1 MVAMDAAVHRRLTSS
16 ATLVA
21 ALEDCRLR
29 YGAGQ
34 ARAAITAVD
43 PACESPGETRTRLIL
58 RAAGLEVRS
67 QVSLS
72 DDEGFIGRV
81 DLLVGDRVVV
91 EFDGAVKYDGLDGR
105 RALMEEK
112 RREERLRDAG
122 FRVVR
127 VTWSDLARPAALVA
141 RVRSLLAAA

>member
-1 MVAMDAAVHRRLTSS
+1 M
-16 ATLVA
+16 
-21 ALEDCRLR
+21 
-29 YGAGQ
+29 
-34 ARAAITAVD
+34 
-43 PACESPGETRTRLIL
+43 
-58 RAAGLEVRS
+58 RS

-72 DDEGFIGRV
+72 DEEGFIGRV

-91 EFDGAVKYDGLDGR
+91 EFDGAVKYDGMDGR

-127 VTWSDLARPAALVA
+127 VTWSDLSRPGQLVV
-141 RVRSLLAAA
+141 RVRSLLAA